1 LILFFQ
7 SKGEIPE
14 HFLRGCGVP
23 DEFITYARSIA
34 EAQNPI
40 QFYSCFISYSYPD
53 KLFARR
59 LHDQLQGR
67 GIRCW
72 LDEHQLLPG
81 HDIYEEV
88 DRGIRLW
95 DKVLLCCSK
104 ASMTSW
110 WVDNEID
117 IAFKKEQ
124 QLMKQRGKKVRALIP
139 LNLDG
144 YLFSDQWES
153 GKATQI
159 RSRLAADFT
168 GWKRSNK
175 KFEEQLKRLLKAL
188 RTDEGR
194 ERPPDTKL

>member
-1 LILFFQ
+1 
-7 SKGEIPE
+7 
-14 HFLRGCGVP
+14 
-23 DEFITYARSIA
+23 
-34 EAQNPI
+34 
-40 QFYSCFISYSYPD
+40 
-53 KLFARR
+53 
-59 LHDQLQGR
+59 
-67 GIRCW
+67 
-72 LDEHQLLPG
+72 
-81 HDIYEEV
+81 
-88 DRGIRLW
+88 
-95 DKVLLCCSK
+95 
-104 ASMTSW
+104 MTSW